1 MSWNPN
7 QGQDPN
13 PNAQNPYGG
22 YNQPPNNPQGQPGYQ
37 YNAYGQ
43 PGGQYQQSSSGT
55 AATAS
60 PLGPSSIGMDPKIAA
75 GLGYLVGIIGLIFFF
90 IEKQNRFVKF
100 HSLQAIFLHF
110 GFAIVYVILIIPYII
125 IVAAVAASSS
135 SGTAGGI
142 ITLFSCLFGLVG
154 IAWFIGWLI
163 AMIQAFT
170 GKYFK
175 LPLIG
180 AWADNI
186 VRKNTALV

>member
-7 QGQDPN
+7 QGQD

-22 YNQPPNNPQGQPGYQ
+22 YNQPNGPQGQPGYQ

-43 PGGQYQQSSSGT
+43 PGGQYQQASSGAA
-55 AATAS
+55 AATAN
-60 PLGPSSIGMDPKIAA
+60 PLGPSSIGMDPKISA
-75 GLGYLVGIIGLIFFF
+75 GLGYLIGIVGLIFFF

-110 GFAIVYVILIIPYII
+110 GFAIVYVILVIPYII
-125 IVAAVAASSS
+125 IVAAVAS
-135 SGTAGGI
+135 SGSGAAGGI

-154 IAWFIGWLI
+154 IAWFVGWLI

-180 AWADNI
+180 TWADNI
-186 VRKNTALV
+186 VRKNTALA